1 MIYLV
6 VRGSIKIVAVGTTS
20 LPKIFWP
27 TFPNQRGECVE
38 IILKFAE
45 RYSNIPASHP
55 HLSIN
60 IVVEWKKGASI
71 YKILYKEMELGL
83 HYNRDRLSDNS
94 LRRCIYES

>member
-1 MIYLV
+1 MKEHILKFSSLMIYLV

-60 IVVEWKKGASI
+60 HSS
-71 YKILYKEMELGL
+71 Y
-83 HYNRDRLSDNS
+83 
-94 LRRCIYES
+94 